1 MCVSGV
7 RGTRGFRMR
16 KEQTRPR
23 HGASVMVRETW
34 GGNSVIEVV
43 EGEAWE
49 VADAKERYQYSLRNW
64 CYS

>member
-1 MCVSGV
+1 
-7 RGTRGFRMR
+7 MR